1 MPWIDH
7 REVAEEER
15 LWSGSY
21 LVPLTGVSPG
31 VVGALDSCTV
41 SKVGAP
47 LAPLLGAFPAGAP
60 ARASGSSGVS
70 GFFGKGVLDVEMG
83 VEF

>member
-1 MPWIDH
+1 MPWSDH
-7 REVAEEER
+7 REVSEEER
-15 LWSGSY
+15 PRPGSY
-21 LVPLTGVSPG
+21 LIPLVGASPG

-47 LAPLLGAFPAGAP
+47 LAPLLGAFPADAP

-70 GFFGKGVLDVEMG
+70 VCFGRSVLDVEVG